1 MTIHC
6 NKWCECGPSPS
17 FKISYCA
24 VLTLLLVMIKHLR
37 DEMQWGE
44 GHGHCDTVNVATDLL
59 RICHKE
65 GHLLPD
71 VSWLWVTEMMERE
84 TSDKSRLPYKY
95 KVKIRQC
102 LLLLIKVLLRWHWK
116 FFTSCFVPFRPRC
129 KPFPFISML
138 SHFFLPKLPQGLQI
152 RLPLPRSTSQQTWE
166 GI

>member
-1 MTIHC
+1 MVWMWSFSLFQNILLCCAH
-6 NKWCECGPSPS
+6 PSSCDDKTPTWWDAVRWRTWALWH
-17 FKISYCA
+17 SY
-24 VLTLLLVMIKHLR
+24 
-37 DEMQWGE
+37 
-44 GHGHCDTVNVATDLL
+44 VATDLL